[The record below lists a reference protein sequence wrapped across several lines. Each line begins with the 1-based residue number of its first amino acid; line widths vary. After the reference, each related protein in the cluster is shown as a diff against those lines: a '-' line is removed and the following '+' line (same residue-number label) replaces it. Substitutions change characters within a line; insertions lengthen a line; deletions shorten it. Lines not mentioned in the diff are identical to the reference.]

1 MFDREVFSK
10 RLSALRAERDV
21 SQMKVAE
28 SIGIKRST
36 YTLLESGSRAPSIE
50 VFAALCDFF
59 GVSADYLL
67 GRSTNPRR
75 VP

>member
-21 SQMKVAE
+21 SQMTVAE
-28 SIGIKRST
+28 SVGIKRST

-50 VFAALCDFF
+50 VFVALCDFF

-75 VP
+75 LP